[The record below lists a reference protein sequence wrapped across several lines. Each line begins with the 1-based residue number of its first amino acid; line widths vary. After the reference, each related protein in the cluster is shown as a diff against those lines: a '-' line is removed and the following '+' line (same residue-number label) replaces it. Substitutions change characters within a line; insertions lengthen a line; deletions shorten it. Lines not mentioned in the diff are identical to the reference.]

1 MAIFGENYD
10 GGDFC
15 KGLLFTVQATNVAK
29 TISDFQTKPKSD
41 EVKINE
47 NPKILKLSP

>member
-29 TISDFQTKPKSD
+29 TISDFQTMPKKE
-41 EVKINE
+41 EVKTND
-47 NPKILKLSP
+47 KH